1 MTNRPTNLAEEGD
14 QARPEEVPVRS
25 PNRQEITD
33 PWSAYRYASC
43 ILRARYPAGE
53 EIIATDPDSAFNYA
67 RDVIKGAFP
76 AGEAAIKKN
85 QLFFKA

>member
-1 MTNRPTNLAEEGD
+1 M
-14 QARPEEVPVRS
+14 RS